1 VKERSTCL
9 AKPGESP
16 REEGDQMR
24 KKSLFFA
31 VLLALSMVLSVLGE
45 EARAAGQ
52 VTISYSDWQ
61 LAQDIWG
68 RSLREAIAEFERL
81 NPGIKVQDEPVAL
94 GQRDTKFTTAIRGGK
109 GPDVFALDANPVKQ
123 YIKNGWAKDLTP
135 FIEKEGGKQWLAD
148 FYPVTLMPVTENDKV
163 YGVPKNVV
171 AMVLVYNSELF
182 QKAGIGRPPRTWDE
196 FRETCK
202 KLTLATKPG
211 GPIDQWGATL
221 VLAKAC
227 FDLRFSVVLRGFG
240 GDFLTPDWK
249 HSALNT
255 PEAKEAFH
263 FVVNSI
269 LEDKVMPPGVTQV
282 DCNAAR
288 RLLAH
293 KKVAMIFGTMWTIT
307 EVSGMN
313 PDLHGWKVLEMA
325 PVPQKEGVASKIRST
340 LYQKSL
346 FMNPN
351 TKHPEAAWKLLNFLT
366 QKKQM
371 EKWFVDNNML
381 SCRRSIN
388 ENFGPIL
395 QSKYA
400 AIVTE
405 EIDKHAAFLPL
416 MPKWPECLEAFR
428 QNLQAAVAKTKTPDK
443 ALADA
448 HNQIESIL
456 GR

>member
-1 VKERSTCL
+1 
-9 AKPGESP
+9 
-16 REEGDQMR
+16 
-24 KKSLFFA
+24 
-31 VLLALSMVLSVLGE
+31 MVLAVFGE
-45 EARAAGQ
+45 KVMAASQ

-68 RSLREAIAEFERL
+68 RSLREAMATFERL
-81 NPGIKVQDEPVAL
+81 NPGIKVKTEPVAL
-94 GQRDTKFTTAIRGGK
+94 GQRDVKFTTAIRGGK

-123 YIKNGWAKDLTP
+123 YIKNGWVKDLTP

-148 FYPVTLMPVTENDKV
+148 FYPVTLMPVTEKDRV

-182 QKAGIGRPPRTWDE
+182 EKAGISRPPKTWPE
-196 FRETCK
+196 FRETSK
-202 KLTLATKPG
+202 KLTKATKSG

-255 PEAKEAFH
+255 PQAKEAFK
-263 FVVNSI
+263 FVVDLI
-269 LEDKVMPPGVTQV
+269 LKDKVMPPGVTQV
-282 DCNAAR
+282 DCNGAR

-325 PVPQKEGVASKIRST
+325 PVPQKEGAASKIRST

-351 TKHPEAAWKLLNFLT
+351 TKHPEAAWKLINFLT
-366 QKKQM
+366 EKKQM
-371 EKWFVDNNML
+371 GKWFVDNNML
-381 SCRRSIN
+381 SCRRSVN
-388 ENFGPIL
+388 EGFGPIL

-400 AIVTE
+400 AVVTE
-405 EIDKHAAFLPL
+405 EIEKHAAFLPL
-416 MPKWPECLEAFR
+416 MPKWPECMEAFR
-428 QNLQAAVAKTKTPDK
+428 QNLQAAVAKTKTPEK

-456 GR
+456 SR